1 MQLISVNVGKIREM
15 AWKGRT
21 FNTAIL
27 KEAVLGKVQ
36 VSLLGLVGD
45 EVANAENHGGRL
57 KAVSRTPT
65 NTTPN
70 FGTMRF
76 QTRPCPMVASARI

>member
-1 MQLISVNVGKIREM
+1 MQVMSVNLGKIREM

-21 FNTAIL
+21 FNTAIF

-36 VSLLGLVGD
+36 VGLPGLVGD
-45 EVANAENHGGRL
+45 EHANAENHGGRL
-57 KAVSRTPT
+57 KALFAYPT

-70 FGTMRF
+70 FGTLCS
-76 QTRPCPMVASARI
+76 QIRPCPMVASARM